1 MQFHCF
7 EFVSNR
13 LVSKQVLYRHDHDDV
28 ALFTTCIWMT
38 TADDALKL
46 LTVSTF
52 LETDQG
58 GIKEAAPIILLFI
71 QVLKKQVINFQE
83 RILSDRDKRK
93 WLFL

>member
-1 MQFHCF
+1 
-7 EFVSNR
+7 
-13 LVSKQVLYRHDHDDV
+13 
-28 ALFTTCIWMT
+28 MT
-38 TADDALKL
+38 RADDALKL
-46 LTVSTF
+46 LTVPTF

-71 QVLKKQVINFQE
+71 QVLKKQVIDFQE

>member
-1 MQFHCF
+1 
-7 EFVSNR
+7 
-13 LVSKQVLYRHDHDDV
+13 
-28 ALFTTCIWMT
+28 MT
-38 TADDALKL
+38 RADDAQKL
-46 LTVSTF
+46 LTVHTF

-71 QVLKKQVINFQE
+71 QVLKKQVIDFQE

>member
-1 MQFHCF
+1 MYRNDQFPT
-7 EFVSNR
+7 
-13 LVSKQVLYRHDHDDV
+13 DDV

-38 TADDALKL
+38 RADDALKL
-46 LTVSTF
+46 LTVPTF

-71 QVLKKQVINFQE
+71 QVLKKQVIDFQE